1 MAPLWR
7 RSMNSFS
14 KALPLM
20 DDGEYEG
27 MGSGWSDKGGLRENR
42 IMYPS
47 RKTSTTQAS
56 TPRAIQAGQ
65 KWPRQPPILGE
76 EGFFLCWK
84 RPEEEDGGWERCE
97 FERGDVL

>member
-1 MAPLWR
+1 
-7 RSMNSFS
+7 
-14 KALPLM
+14 
-20 DDGEYEG
+20 

-65 KWPRQPPILGE
+65 KWPRQLPMLGE
-76 EGFFLCWK
+76 GASSYLRKPPRFLGGSEGFFLRWK